1 MFTTG
6 KEIFNSLENGNNI
19 IGMKVSSSCSNEF
32 EFNCIENWDGVT
44 VEINDNNIITNVG
57 SWG

>member
-1 MFTTG
+1 MFNTG

-32 EFNCIENWDGVT
+32 EFNCIENWEGISI
-44 VEINDNNIITNVG
+44 EINNNNIITEVS

>member
-1 MFTTG
+1 MFTTS
-6 KEIFNSLENGNNI
+6 KEIFNSLENGINI

-32 EFNCIENWDGVT
+32 EFNCIENWEGISI
-44 VEINDNNIITNVG
+44 EINNNNIITEVS